1 MMIESAE
8 NGFFAFIEEELLVRE
23 KSSK

>member
-1 MMIESAE
+1 MIESAE